1 MLTVWPITYNLLYL
15 DSPAHCTQY
24 CLPYLYKEPPYPL
37 REDFS
42 IPIIYDFLICPS
54 LYGPPG
60 TGKTSVSAT
69 IALHH
74 SHTKR
79 QLLIVC
85 NSNQGLGVI
94 SNRTVKALQ
103 FQNDPQGADGI
114 FRLDTEY
121 HEEAETQ
128 FAPRIQAVSDT
139 EFVMKIRSD
148 LGQMGIADQQFTLL
162 RLIIEASTTQQN
174 GLSLGSHI
182 IKRLEYAK
190 WLGSGWLG
198 TDDDE
203 MVLLWTFLTYQ
214 EALAQRGFLFLGD
227 VVEDPSVMANAGDS
241 ADMLATL
248 FYLQKARV
256 VLCTASTAGR
266 KLLRGFWPL
275 TVLVEKASQL
285 TETSTVNG
293 IARIL
298 GSVKKAVLSGEIKQL
313 GPTVTSINADEFYDS
328 ETLPFFARL
337 LSQGIPDI
345 AEFSSQELYD
355 GSLVTHPTADR
366 HCEAFQAYVSEMTNL
381 VLAFVKADLTAQ
393 DLMILSSY
401 SEEIR
406 VLKQVIHGLVKPV
419 AIEIRSVDFSQ
430 GREAKIVVLSTTRL
444 GGSLGIGF
452 VADRQ
457 RQNVALTRD

>member
-1 MLTVWPITYNLLYL
+1 MVGQTKQPSPCIEGCNEHLRNSVNTEQYAAVESALSVGQTYREFVTLVITG
-15 DSPAHCTQY
+15 A
-24 CLPYLYKEPPYPL
+24 
-37 REDFS
+37 
-42 IPIIYDFLICPS
+42 
-54 LYGPPG
+54 PG

-69 IALHH
+69 IALYR
-74 SHTKR
+74 SQTKR
-79 QLLIVC
+79 PLLIVC
-85 NSNQGLGVI
+85 GSNQGLDVI

-148 LGQMGIADQQFTLL
+148 LGQMGITDQQFTLL
-162 RLIIEASTTQQN
+162 RLSIEASTTQQN

-198 TDDDE
+198 SDDE

-214 EALAQRGFLFLGD
+214 EALARRGFLFLED

-248 FYLQKARV
+248 H
-256 VLCTASTAGR
+256 AGR
-266 KLLRGFWPL
+266 KLLRDFWPL
-275 TVLVEKASQL
+275 TVLVEEASQL
-285 TETSTVNG
+285 METSMVNG

-313 GPTVTSINADEFYDS
+313 GPTATSIKADEFYES

-337 LSQGIPDI
+337 LSQGIPDVRLLQQYWMTLD
-345 AEFSSQELYD
+345 SGVLELRT
-355 GSLVTHPTADR
+355 LR
-366 HCEAFQAYVSEMTNL
+366 
-381 VLAFVKADLTAQ
+381 
-393 DLMILSSY
+393 
-401 SEEIR
+401 
-406 VLKQVIHGLVKPV
+406 
-419 AIEIRSVDFSQ
+419 
-430 GREAKIVVLSTTRL
+430 
-444 GGSLGIGF
+444 
-452 VADRQ
+452 RQ
-457 RQNVALTRD
+457 SGDPSNR